1 MLKYCNLTPHNTSGI
16 IMPLEH
22 PQVESVQQAQ
32 DLEMNLSSYGIIAS
46 CHQAIHHVCE
56 TAWNDSTGPSHY
68 LSLDSVSSIFSIIPH
83 LCLSIISP
91 LQNWVWTC
99 NAFNLQCHSNGNWFL
114 FIAET
119 VLSETTD
126 GCRSQEMVRTAV
138 HNRHPVIQ
146 QYDPFPRKYC
156 YNSIDSYILYCI

>member
-1 MLKYCNLTPHNTSGI
+1 
-16 IMPLEH
+16 MPLKH
-22 PQVESVQQAQ
+22 QQVESMQQAQ
-32 DLEMNLSSYGIIAS
+32 DLEMNLSSYGITAS

-68 LSLDSVSSIFSIIPH
+68 LSLDSVSSIFCIIPH
-83 LCLSIISP
+83 LCLSIISL

-99 NAFNLQCHSNGNWFL
+99 NAFNLQYHSNSNWFL

-126 GCRSQEMVRTAV
+126 SSRSQEMVRTAV
-138 HNRHPVIQ
+138 HYRHSLSFRHMTYFQ
-146 QYDPFPRKYC
+146 G
-156 YNSIDSYILYCI
+156 SIAISSLTAILYCI